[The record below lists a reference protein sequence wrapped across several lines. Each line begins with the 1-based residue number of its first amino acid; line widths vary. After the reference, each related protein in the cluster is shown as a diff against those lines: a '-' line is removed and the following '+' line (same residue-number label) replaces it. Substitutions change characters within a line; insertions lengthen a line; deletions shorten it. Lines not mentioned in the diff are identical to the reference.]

1 MYNMV
6 MWFNLVPHILKRTG
20 KRKSEKVNFCNVTTE
35 VIFSDNF
42 SRMHNMVMCF
52 NLVTHILKRTGKRK
66 SEKSIFA
73 M

>member
-35 VIFSDNF
+35 VIFF
-42 SRMHNMVMCF
+42 Q
-52 NLVTHILKRTGKRK
+52 TILQNV
-66 SEKSIFA
+66 
-73 M
+73 